1 MLTCNVING
10 LQNRT
15 DRNRTHWTDR
25 GVFYK
30 SPPVRACA
38 FQNFVET
45 GSHLSNL
52 SCPVFVSFCDRL
64 THFPQHAPRNT
75 LDTLPANL
83 FRAIERHHA
92 RIALHHAG
100 GLSWARYAPS
110 RGLPAM
116 RTCMYRRRCPGA
128 SWVDLGRLSGIGARD
143 LHVDS
148 AMPCSY
154 LVAWCDAYARPAC
167 RWIPAWIPANH
178 RRLAAYHV

>member
-52 SCPVFVSFCDRL
+52 SSPVFVSFCDRL

-75 LDTLPANL
+75 LDTLSANL
-83 FRAIERHHA
+83 LRESCAPRLASCRCCCAPTIGDDARARPGAIWA
-92 RIALHHAG
+92 GCG
-100 GLSWARYAPS
+100 GLLRV
-110 RGLPAM
+110 
-116 RTCMYRRRCPGA
+116 TCMLIVRCPAATWAHG
-128 SWVDLGRLSGIGARD
+128 
-143 LHVDS
+143 
-148 AMPCSY
+148 AMPMPGQHVGGY
-154 LVAWCDAYARPAC
+154 LHGYLLT
-167 RWIPAWIPANH
+167 IGG
-178 RRLAAYHV
+178 